1 MDISIKRTLK
11 IGHCLCRFCAI
22 QQRKK
27 AVAISLPQLFGGSW
41 WIRKPRSKKQ
51 SAGLFFA
58 VCGRPTCSNPT
69 SSSTKKNP
77 QPKLRVLFG
86 GSWWIRTTEALS
98 SRFTVCPHWPLGKA
112 PIFFLFRRGTP
123 CRSVLDYYSKAEPEM
138 QAFFSIFL
146 RFFQKSFLFTLHRA
160 IFKKKERPAGVRRGA
175 PRGISEDRRRI
186 MYICNGIVALLVV
199 WPGPSDCSGM
209 AQGTVCMIAGCFPRL
224 SFDYD
229 T

>member
-1 MDISIKRTLK
+1 MGAGRFASRALKTACRAVFARRGTQSSGPGLFESASVSPENKDKNKSDTHYQVSLCWWELVDSNHRSIK
-11 IGHCLCRFCAI
+11 
-22 QQRKK
+22 QQ
-27 AVAISLPQLFGGSW
+27 IYSLSPLATRESSHILF
-41 WIRKPRSKKQ
+41 
-51 SAGLFFA
+51 L
-58 VCGRPTCSNPT
+58 
-69 SSSTKKNP
+69 
-77 QPKLRVLFG
+77 L
-86 GSWWIRTTEALS
+86 
-98 SRFTVCPHWPLGKA
+98 
-112 PIFFLFRRGTP
+112 RRGTP

-138 QAFFSIFL
+138 QAFFLIFL
-146 RFFQKSFLFTLHRA
+146 RFFQKSFLCTLHRV
-160 IFKKKERPAGVRRGA
+160 IFKKKECPAGVRRGA

>member
-1 MDISIKRTLK
+1 MGAGRFASRALKTACRAVFARRGTQSSGPGLFESASVSPENKDKNKSDTHYQVSLCWWELVDSNHRSIK
-11 IGHCLCRFCAI
+11 
-22 QQRKK
+22 QQ
-27 AVAISLPQLFGGSW
+27 IYSLSPLAT
-41 WIRKPRSKKQ
+41 RE
-51 SAGLFFA
+51 
-58 VCGRPTCSNPT
+58 
-69 SSSTKKNP
+69 SSHI
-77 QPKLRVLFG
+77 L
-86 GSWWIRTTEALS
+86 
-98 SRFTVCPHWPLGKA
+98 
-112 PIFFLFRRGTP
+112 FLFRRGTP

-146 RFFQKSFLFTLHRA
+146 RFFQKSFLCTLHRA
-160 IFKKKERPAGVRRGA
+160 ILKKKERPAGVRRGA

>member
-1 MDISIKRTLK
+1 MVGAGRFASRALKTACRAVFAQRGTQSSGPGLFESASVSPENKDKNKSDTHYQVSLCWWELVDSNHRSIK
-11 IGHCLCRFCAI
+11 
-22 QQRKK
+22 QQ
-27 AVAISLPQLFGGSW
+27 IYSLSPLAT
-41 WIRKPRSKKQ
+41 RE
-51 SAGLFFA
+51 
-58 VCGRPTCSNPT
+58 
-69 SSSTKKNP
+69 SSHI
-77 QPKLRVLFG
+77 L
-86 GSWWIRTTEALS
+86 
-98 SRFTVCPHWPLGKA
+98 
-112 PIFFLFRRGTP
+112 FLFRRGTP

-146 RFFQKSFLFTLHRA
+146 RFFQKSFLCTLHRA
-160 IFKKKERPAGVRRGA
+160 IFKKKERPAGVRRVA
-175 PRGISEDRRRI
+175 PRGISEVRRRI

>member
-1 MDISIKRTLK
+1 MVGVGRFASRALKTACRAVFARRGTQSSGPGLFESASVSPENKDKNKSDTHYQVSLCWWELVDSNHRSIK
-11 IGHCLCRFCAI
+11 
-22 QQRKK
+22 QQ
-27 AVAISLPQLFGGSW
+27 IYSLSPLATRESSHILF
-41 WIRKPRSKKQ
+41 
-51 SAGLFFA
+51 L
-58 VCGRPTCSNPT
+58 
-69 SSSTKKNP
+69 
-77 QPKLRVLFG
+77 L
-86 GSWWIRTTEALS
+86 
-98 SRFTVCPHWPLGKA
+98 
-112 PIFFLFRRGTP
+112 RRGTP

-146 RFFQKSFLFTLHRA
+146 RFFQKSFLYTLHRA
-160 IFKKKERPAGVRRGA
+160 IFKRKECPAGVRRGA

>member
-1 MDISIKRTLK
+1 MGAGRFASRALKTACRAVFARRGTQSSGPGLFESASVSPENKDKNKSDTHYQVSLCWWELVDSNHRSIK
-11 IGHCLCRFCAI
+11 
-22 QQRKK
+22 QQ
-27 AVAISLPQLFGGSW
+27 IYSLSPLAT
-41 WIRKPRSKKQ
+41 RE
-51 SAGLFFA
+51 
-58 VCGRPTCSNPT
+58 
-69 SSSTKKNP
+69 SSHI
-77 QPKLRVLFG
+77 L
-86 GSWWIRTTEALS
+86 
-98 SRFTVCPHWPLGKA
+98 
-112 PIFFLFRRGTP
+112 FLFRRGTP

-146 RFFQKSFLFTLHRA
+146 RFFQKSFLYTLHRA

-186 MYICNGIVALLVV
+186 IYICNGVVALLVV